1 MVTSARTLLVARGM
15 NDHRKHRVR
24 EFALTSGTLGATSA
38 QTLMVALLPLLLVE
52 HAPSAVWIGAVIASE
67 GLFSL
72 LLPYAV
78 GLLSDRVP
86 GGLARRFGRRNM
98 FLLISAP
105 VMALGLVVAPFLGS
119 YWSLAAVAF
128 VFFAALRV
136 YVTPLWALLVD
147 SVPEGRWGQVEG
159 VRGVLHSVGL
169 GFGLVGGGFLFD
181 IWQPLPFIVAAALL
195 LATTVA
201 TYFATPPDS
210 LERVSEAEAEERGNR
225 LESDDGTAA
234 GENEREKRRAGGNDS
249 RDGDEDD
256 SAADT
261 RARDS
266 DSGERSIWRELSH
279 DAPLRWFLI
288 AHALWTAAV
297 DGMRPYIFIFAS
309 VVLGVRI
316 AEASALLLVLLVGLA
331 VGSFSMGWLS
341 DRINRPTLLFI
352 SALVLGVA
360 MCAGVFIRSVPVAI
374 ALLLPVGLGAASLIS
389 LPYPLFATLVGDRP
403 IGEFTGVFGWAVGLA
418 QLFPPII
425 VGAAIDLGAG
435 LFPEEQGYPMMWPV
449 VGVMAL
455 LGAASLYRITRL
467 PNAPPEVRDLT
478 LNSRRSR

>member
-1 MVTSARTLLVARGM
+1 M
-15 NDHRKHRVR
+15 NDDRKHRVR

-38 QTLMVALLPLLLVE
+38 QTLMVALLPVLLVE
-52 HAPSAVWIGAVIASE
+52 YAPSAVWIGAVIASE

-86 GGLARRFGRRNM
+86 GGLARRFGRRNL
-98 FLLISAP
+98 FLMISSP
-105 VMALGLVVAPFLGS
+105 VMAAGLVVAPFLGS
-119 YWSLAAVAF
+119 YWALAAVAF
-128 VFFAALRV
+128 LFFAALRV

-147 SVPEGRWGQVEG
+147 SVPQSRWGRVEG

-169 GFGLVGGGFLFD
+169 SFGLVGGGFLFD

-195 LATTVA
+195 LATTAA
-201 TYFATPPDS
+201 TFFSTPPDS
-210 LERVSEAEAEERGNR
+210 LERVSESEAEERGNR
-225 LESDDGTAA
+225 LKSDDDQERSERAEPEDEEASSRRGDDGEGTAGA
-234 GENEREKRRAGGNDS
+234 RE
-249 RDGDEDD
+249 RDGGLNRDGN
-256 SAADT
+256 
-261 RARDS
+261 AR
-266 DSGERSIWRELSH
+266 RSIWSELKQ

-331 VGSFSMGWLS
+331 IGSLSMGWLS

-360 MCAGVFIRSVPVAI
+360 LCAGIFIRSVPVAI
-374 ALLLPVGLGAASLIS
+374 ALLLPVGLGAAALIS

-418 QLFPPII
+418 QLFPPIL
-425 VGAAIDLGAG
+425 VGAAVDLAIG
-435 LFPEEQGYPMMWPV
+435 LFPEQRGYPMMWPV

-467 PNAPPEVRDLT
+467 PNVPAEVRELT
-478 LNSRRSR
+478 LRSRSQRVDHD

>member
-1 MVTSARTLLVARGM
+1 M
-15 NDHRKHRVR
+15 NDHSKHRVR

-38 QTLMVALLPLLLVE
+38 QTLMVALLPVLLVE
-52 HAPSAVWIGAVIASE
+52 YAPSAVWIGAVIASE

-98 FLLISAP
+98 FLLLAAP
-105 VMALGLVVAPFLGS
+105 VMAVGLVVAPFLGS
-119 YWSLAAVAF
+119 YWGLAAAAF

-147 SVPEGRWGQVEG
+147 SVPEGRWGRVEG

-169 GFGLVGGGFLFD
+169 SFGLVGGGFLFD
-181 IWQPLPFIVAAALL
+181 LWQPLPFILAAALL
-195 LATTVA
+195 LVTTAV

-210 LERVSEAEAEERGNR
+210 LERVSEREAEELGNR
-225 LESDDGTAA
+225 VESDETNKEG
-234 GENEREKRRAGGNDS
+234 GEQREGPNA
-249 RDGDEDD
+249 
-256 SAADT
+256 
-261 RARDS
+261 ARDS
-266 DSGERSIWRELSH
+266 RRGDQNRSAPEARVRGGGGGKRSILRELKH

-316 AEASALLLVLLVGLA
+316 AEASALLLVLLAGLA
-331 VGSFSMGWLS
+331 IGSFSIGWLS

-360 MCAGVFIRSVPVAI
+360 MCAGIFIRSVPVAI
-374 ALLLPVGLGAASLIS
+374 ALLLPVGLGAAALIS
-389 LPYPLFATLVGDRP
+389 LPYPMFATLVGDRP

-418 QLFPPII
+418 QLFPPVI
-425 VGAAIDLGAG
+425 VGAAVDLGAG
-435 LFPEEQGYPMMWPV
+435 LFPEERGYPMMWPV

-467 PNAPPEVRDLT
+467 PNSPAEVRELT
-478 LNSRRSR
+478 LESQKTS

>member
-1 MVTSARTLLVARGM
+1 M
-15 NDHRKHRVR
+15 NDHRKQHAR

-72 LLPYAV
+72 ILPYGV

-98 FLLISAP
+98 FLMISAP
-105 VMALGLVVAPFLGS
+105 VMAVGLVVAPFLGS
-119 YWSLAAVAF
+119 YWGLAAVAF

-147 SVPEGRWGQVEG
+147 SVPESRWGRVEG

-169 GFGLVGGGFLFD
+169 AFGLVGGGFLFD
-181 IWQPLPFIVAAALL
+181 LWQPLPFLVAAALL
-195 LATTVA
+195 LVTTGATF
-201 TYFATPPDS
+201 FATPPDS
-210 LERVSEAEAEERGNR
+210 LERVSEREAEERGNR
-225 LESDDGTAA
+225 LWPDGANERSESKEIESGEGRNRQSASRRGDQDETAA
-234 GENEREKRRAGGNDS
+234 DERGRGGRGAG
-249 RDGDEDD
+249 
-256 SAADT
+256 
-261 RARDS
+261 
-266 DSGERSIWRELSH
+266 RSIWRELRN
-279 DAPLRWFLI
+279 DAPLRWVLI

-316 AEASALLLVLLVGLA
+316 AEASALLLVLFAGLA
-331 VGSFSMGWLS
+331 IGAFSIGWLS
-341 DRINRPTLLFI
+341 DRINRPTLLFM
-352 SALVLGVA
+352 SALLLGVT
-360 MCAGVFIRSVPVAI
+360 MCTGVFVRSVPVAI
-374 ALLLPVGLGAASLIS
+374 ALLLPVGLSAAALIS
-389 LPYPLFATLVGDRP
+389 LPYPLFATLVRDRP

-418 QLFPPII
+418 QLFPPVI
-425 VGAAIDLGAG
+425 VGAAVDLGAG
-435 LFPEEQGYPMMWPV
+435 LFPEERGYPMMWPV

-467 PNAPPEVRDLT
+467 PNAPAEVRELT
-478 LNSRRSR
+478 LRSRQSR